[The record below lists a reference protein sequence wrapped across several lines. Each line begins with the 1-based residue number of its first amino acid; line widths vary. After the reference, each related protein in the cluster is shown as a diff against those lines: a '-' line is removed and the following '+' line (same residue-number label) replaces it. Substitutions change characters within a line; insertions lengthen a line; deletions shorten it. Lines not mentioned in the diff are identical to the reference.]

1 MTWEELKQKA
11 KEMGSEIVKGTAG
24 DLTYEVIIF
33 NNFRFYRDGEIM
45 YPNFMPI
52 DDRFFISKDRTPD
65 QMYSIMKA
73 LQ

>member
-1 MTWEELKQKA
+1 MDWEELKEEA
-11 KEMGSEIVKGTAG
+11 KKMGAEIVKGTVG

-33 NNFRFYRDGEIM
+33 NHFRFYRDGEIM
-45 YPNFMPI
+45 FPNFMPI

-65 QMYSIMKA
+65 QMLAIMKA